1 MKTPSEVVEQLKK
14 KIDRRHVNAFLWT
27 FFVGLLIHLPVM
39 VADYPNHDGLASL
52 YFDQNMITSGRWFLT
67 VACGFSSYYSVPW
80 VIGLLGLLFLGL
92 ASVVLTELLELK
104 SSVSAALCGGMLSA
118 FPALASTFAYVF
130 TLDGY
135 MLALLLATLSVLLT
149 KKSKWGFL
157 PGALCL
163 AFSLGTYQAYL
174 PFAIL
179 LCLWQVTMLFVKGE
193 WTRDR
198 KALLAK
204 TGNYLEMGLLGFGLY
219 YLILRVLLL
228 IQGKQLDT
236 YQGIGEAQAGGEEG
250 ILATIKAVY
259 VDFWSFSVKGHVLF
273 QNVFSAIALAVLVLL
288 AVYVVIRLANQRK
301 WWKQPGFYAILVLLF
316 VVIPPCNSCIRIV
329 SSKLTYHLL
338 MRYQWVLYPI
348 FAVAFCDGYVE
359 AEGKKERSLG
369 LMQWLLLGSTVTLI
383 FCHGLADNVGYS
395 NLQKKYERTYAYCLR
410 LLDRIEQTEGY
421 YQGIPVALVGVVGED
436 EFPRTD
442 LTGEVTGNMIGLSG
456 ERLLYTGEN
465 YETFI
470 KNYLGAT
477 LNIVDGSI
485 MDEIYY
491 KDEYV
496 RMDSF
501 PGPGSTKVIDGIL
514 CVKTENSR
522 RD

>member
-1 MKTPSEVVEQLKK
+1 MKTPREVLEQLKMK
-14 KIDRRHVNAFLWT
+14 LDRRHVSAFLWT
-27 FFVGLLIHLPVM
+27 FGIGLLIHLPVM
-39 VADYPNHDGLASL
+39 VGDYPNHDGLASM

-67 VACGFSSYYSVPW
+67 VACGFSSYFTVPW
-80 VIGLLGLLFLGL
+80 VIGLLGLFFLGL
-92 ASVVLTELLELK
+92 ASVVLTELLEVK
-104 SSVSAALCGGMLSA
+104 SSASAALCGGMLAA

-135 MLALLLATLSVLLT
+135 MLALFLATLSVLLT
-149 KKSKWGFL
+149 KQTKWGFL

-179 LCLWQVTMLFVKGE
+179 LCIYQVVLLFIKGE

-198 KALLAK
+198 KSLLKK
-204 TGNYLEMGLLGFGLY
+204 TGNYLEMGALGFGLY
-219 YLILRVLLL
+219 YLILQILLM
-228 IQGKQLDT
+228 IQGKKLDT
-236 YQGIGEAQAGGEEG
+236 YQGIGEVQAGGREG
-250 ILATIKAVY
+250 IVAALKATY
-259 VDFWSFSVKGHVLF
+259 VDFVKFSVNGHVLF

-288 AVYVVIRLANQRK
+288 TVYAVIRLANLRK
-301 WWKQPGFYAILVLLF
+301 WWKQPGFYGIMLLLIIALP
-316 VVIPPCNSCIRIV
+316 VCTSCIRVV
-329 SSKLTYHLL
+329 SSELTYHLL

-348 FAVAFCDGYVE
+348 FAVAFCDWYFEG
-359 AEGKKERSLG
+359 EGKGERSLG
-369 LMQWLLLGSTVTLI
+369 LLQWLLLGSAAVLI

-421 YQGIPVALVGVVGED
+421 YQGIPVALVGWVGED
-436 EFPRTD
+436 AFPKTD
-442 LTGEVTGNMIGLSG
+442 LTGDVTGNMIGLSG
-456 ERLLYTGEN
+456 DYLLYTGDN
-465 YETFI
+465 YEAFI

-477 LNIVDGSI
+477 LNIVDVSVMG
-485 MDEIYY
+485 EIYY

-496 RMDSF
+496 EMDSF

-514 CVKTENSR
+514 CVKTENKR